1 METHDMM
8 DLAEVKETGKSEF
21 VEQKEAPLMKNQN
34 HIGLLV
40 GCFTSLMLYVL
51 LFFWDASLELSELR
65 SVLRLSVSAVP
76 VFFLQLWLC
85 RLENVRWTRWLP
97 LCTLFL
103 VALVGAAYFFGFV
116 GSGWDTLGGGIL
128 LCWCI
133 APAAGCALGWLT
145 YGGKLPRRLGTA
157 GLVILLAVYVRLKVM
172 GGPLGDFELM
182 DLPAI
187 VVLAMGIW
195 LLLRKEGRIKR
206 KE

>member
-1 METHDMM
+1 MSGYEI
-8 DLAEVKETGKSEF
+8 VWFKSGF

-172 GGPLGDFELM
+172 GGPFGDFELM

>member
-1 METHDMM
+1 
-8 DLAEVKETGKSEF
+8 
-21 VEQKEAPLMKNQN
+21 MKNQN

-103 VALVGAAYFFGFV
+103 VAMVGAAYFFGFV
-116 GSGWDTLGGGIL
+116 GSGWDTLGGRYPPMLVHCPSGGVCFGL
-128 LCWCI
+128 ADLRWETPAQAGYGRAGHSAGGLCETQSYGWTFWRFRVNGL
-133 APAAGCALGWLT
+133 ARHSRSGDGDMVAA
-145 YGGKLPRRLGTA
+145 
-157 GLVILLAVYVRLKVM
+157 
-172 GGPLGDFELM
+172 
-182 DLPAI
+182 
-187 VVLAMGIW
+187 
-195 LLLRKEGRIKR
+195 
-206 KE
+206 

>member
-1 METHDMM
+1 
-8 DLAEVKETGKSEF
+8 
-21 VEQKEAPLMKNQN
+21 MKNQN

-97 LCTLFL
+97 LCALFL

-133 APAAGCALGWLT
+133 APAAGVLW
-145 YGGKLPRRLGTA
+145 A
-157 GLVILLAVYVRLKVM
+157 G
-172 GGPLGDFELM
+172 
-182 DLPAI
+182 
-187 VVLAMGIW
+187 
-195 LLLRKEGRIKR
+195 
-206 KE
+206 

>member
-1 METHDMM
+1 
-8 DLAEVKETGKSEF
+8 
-21 VEQKEAPLMKNQN
+21 MKNQN

-133 APAAGCALGWLT
+133 ALADLRWETPAQAGYGRAGHSAGGLCETQSYGWT
-145 YGGKLPRRLGTA
+145 FGRFRVN
-157 GLVILLAVYVRLKVM
+157 GLARHSRS
-172 GGPLGDFELM
+172 GDGDM
-182 DLPAI
+182 VA
-187 VVLAMGIW
+187 A
-195 LLLRKEGRIKR
+195 
-206 KE
+206 

>member
-1 METHDMM
+1 MM
-8 DLAEVKETGKSEF
+8 DLAAVKETGKS
-21 VEQKEAPLMKNQN
+21 VICEQKEAPLMKNQN

-128 LCWCI
+128 LCSRPI
-133 APAAGCALGWLT
+133 
-145 YGGKLPRRLGTA
+145 
-157 GLVILLAVYVRLKVM
+157 
-172 GGPLGDFELM
+172 
-182 DLPAI
+182 
-187 VVLAMGIW
+187 
-195 LLLRKEGRIKR
+195 RKTR
-206 KE
+206 

>member
-1 METHDMM
+1 MSGYEI
-8 DLAEVKETGKSEF
+8 VWFKSEF

-51 LFFWDASLELSELR
+51 LFFWDASLELSELL

-172 GGPLGDFELM
+172 GGPFGDFELM

>member
-1 METHDMM
+1 MM
-8 DLAEVKETGKSEF
+8 DLAAVKETGKSEF

>member
-1 METHDMM
+1 M
-8 DLAEVKETGKSEF
+8 
-21 VEQKEAPLMKNQN
+21 QNQN

-172 GGPLGDFELM
+172 GGPFGDFELM

>member
-8 DLAEVKETGKSEF
+8 DLAAVKETGKSEF

>member
-1 METHDMM
+1 MM
-8 DLAEVKETGKSEF
+8 DLAAVKETGKLEF

-40 GCFTSLMLYVL
+40 GCFASLMLYVL
-51 LFFWDASLELSELR
+51 LFFWDASPELSELR
-65 SVLRLSVSAVP
+65 SVLWLSVSAVP

-85 RLENVRWTRWLP
+85 RLKNVRWTRWLP
-97 LCTLFL
+97 LCALFL

-133 APAAGCALGWLT
+133 APAAGCALGWLA
-145 YGGKLPRRLGTA
+145 YGGKLPRRLGAA

-172 GGPLGDFELM
+172 GGPFGDFELM

>member
-1 METHDMM
+1 
-8 DLAEVKETGKSEF
+8 
-21 VEQKEAPLMKNQN
+21 MKNQN

-97 LCTLFL
+97 FCTLFL

-172 GGPLGDFELM
+172 GGPFGDFELM

-187 VVLAMGIW
+187 VVLAMGIL